1 MIYGIHL
8 FCDDSLHAGSAAMAR
23 SREPFLVSLFKSIRS
38 EGLLEACRLLE
49 KEKRAGYQE
58 KLLDALIWDIR
69 HGM

>member
-1 MIYGIHL
+1 M
-8 FCDDSLHAGSAAMAR
+8 SAEDYRASASPVEVGTER
-23 SREPFLVSLFKSIRS
+23 LKKLKSIRS

-58 KLLDALIWDIR
+58 KLLDALIWDIC